1 MLLASV
7 GDSLKIWSSNESDPS
22 SLVSKSRYESK
33 KDSVYQTVSW
43 NHTNQVVAI
52 GGNDPKVDII
62 QVNNGQLISS
72 LTLSESKLSNI
83 QVRAV
88 AFSQNSRY
96 LACALGSPIQLWDM
110 KKRQIKAVFTGHSHP
125 IVSLGFLP
133 SGEAYAADASGK
145 VKLWSAKSST
155 AAVHELVDDSSQES
169 RSTIQL
175 SCMAMSSISPVLTT
189 GYSDGSLKV
198 WDALTGSHADTLLR
212 NQRCHR
218 DRVTAIACSPKN
230 SRLIA
235 SVSLDGKLSLIDT
248 GSKTMTDVCAGC
260 QTEEVLTALSFH
272 EDGIHS
278 VVVTIPAHSPRA
290 VNALAY
296 QVKVR
301 TSSDS
306 FSVASS
312 SSNLVSETHQRNSSI
327 TPTSSV
333 ASLSA
338 SANSRTIP
346 DMKGTSLSTATS
358 SSAAPATLP
367 ETVFDGRRL
376 VLAPSPPPK
385 IRPTT
390 PSIHQETSMGVAR
403 PPPLPPALP
412 TLSQSHKSTESTT
425 ASASMGTVA
434 LRQSA
439 KSESLFDNQSLDD
452 QIPPTTLYDER
463 VKAFL
468 DVGLAKPS
476 LPKVIQEERST
487 VERNNEN
494 SVDLSLRQSS
504 LRAEVERSMNE
515 SVGNKSFRKN
525 VGSEFIVSPVQEE
538 IRQAVQPV
546 TSKEL
551 EDALD
556 LLRYDI
562 HMEMQEVIKEQVRQ
576 FVIAKEETAQ
586 LVRELSMQLAD
597 LLQANREL
605 REENEKLRRIY

>member
-62 QVNNGQLISS
+62 QVNN
-72 LTLSESKLSNI
+72 
-83 QVRAV
+83 
-88 AFSQNSRY
+88 
-96 LACALGSPIQLWDM
+96 ACALGSPIQLWDM

-133 SGEAYAADASGK
+133 SGEVYAADASGK

-278 VVVTIPAHSPRA
+278 VVGTTEGRIILYDWRNLAHPIVTIPAHSPRA